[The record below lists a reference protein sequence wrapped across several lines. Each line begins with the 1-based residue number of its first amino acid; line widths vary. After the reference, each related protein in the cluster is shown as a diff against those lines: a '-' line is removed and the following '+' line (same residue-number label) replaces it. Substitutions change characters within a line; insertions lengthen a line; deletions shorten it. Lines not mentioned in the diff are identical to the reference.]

1 MPIHFN
7 CVCVC
12 GVCSYLL
19 ACLLCN
25 RDWFMASHVLGKYSV
40 TELHISLLHV
50 DQSLISV
57 ESFSDI
63 FHSFLIHLNLMGVY

>member
-1 MPIHFN
+1 
-7 CVCVC
+7 
-12 GVCSYLL
+12 
-19 ACLLCN
+19 
-25 RDWFMASHVLGKYSV
+25 MASHVLGKYSI